1 MPVTN
6 CPTIRNAPLPAEGSG
21 TFSNYVLVAI
31 VTVVPFFLT
40 RFVPY
45 FSFSTAFVFLFLL
58 TSLPLT
64 VGYWMVSSIYGGRKN
79 DKCNL
84 PGKNIEEYLEIKD
97 PELRAKYNGQT
108 KIPMQVFHD
117 AYFDGKIE
125 VKGQF
130 FAFTTTSIF

>member
-1 MPVTN
+1 M
-6 CPTIRNAPLPAEGSG
+6 
-21 TFSNYVLVAI
+21 AI
-31 VTVVPFFLT
+31 ILVVPFFLT

-45 FSFSTAFVFLFLL
+45 FSFSTSFVFLFLL

-64 VGYWMVSSIYGGRKN
+64 VGYWMISSIYGGRKN

-117 AYFDGKIE
+117 AYFDGKIQ
-125 VKGQF
+125 VKGSSLH
-130 FAFTTTSIF
+130 FAILKLYSESASFARRRYARCYGVPTRLG